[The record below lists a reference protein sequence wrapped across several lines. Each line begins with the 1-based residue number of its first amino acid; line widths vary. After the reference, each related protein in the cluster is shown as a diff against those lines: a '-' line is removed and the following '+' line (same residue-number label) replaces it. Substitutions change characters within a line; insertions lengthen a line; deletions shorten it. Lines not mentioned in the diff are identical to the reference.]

1 MSQQFVFEVAQTVT
15 TTVRNKVY
23 IKAESYEEARKIALQ
38 AYKDG
43 GGAYGNALDGF
54 EASELCEVGSEEF
67 LADTSEYGDD
77 STLYGYV
84 PSVEP
89 SKTWWSEIEH
99 IADFYDGLYETH
111 TPQTEGEQA

>member
-1 MSQQFVFEVAQTVT
+1 MSQQFVFEIVQTVKT
-15 TTVRNKVY
+15 SVRNDVY

-54 EASELCEVGSEEF
+54 EASELCEVGREEF
-67 LADTSEYGDD
+67 FYGESEYGED
-77 STLYGYV
+77 SSLVGYI
-84 PSVEP
+84 PSN
-89 SKTWWSEIEH
+89 TTGSERLEIDR

-111 TPQTEGEQA
+111 TTQTEGEQA